1 MSGGPPPTGYFV
13 LPEADMEGALT
24 PDAELSADDVA
35 EQMADVDDVDVDVD
49 VDDEDDIDQD
59 SPETDRMEP
68 FDTTGL
74 REIGNLASWTV
85 STAKPGCGVQALR
98 DDDAN
103 LYWQSDGPQPHIL
116 NIHFIKMVN
125 ITNIRV
131 YLDFT
136 LDESY
141 TPTRLIFLA
150 GTSSHDL
157 IDFAEL
163 SFEQPKGWIDV
174 DLTGVGGGRDG
185 NVLRAF
191 IVQMKV
197 MENHQ
202 NGKDTH
208 VRGVKIYAKDES
220 VRATTGSRKAAPWGE
235 TGAKPPPAEEEADG
249 LDEPDWLAN
258 PVLR

>member
-1 MSGGPPPTGYFV
+1 
-13 LPEADMEGALT
+13 
-24 PDAELSADDVA
+24 
-35 EQMADVDDVDVDVD
+35 
-49 VDDEDDIDQD
+49 
-59 SPETDRMEP
+59 
-68 FDTTGL
+68 
-74 REIGNLASWTV
+74 
-85 STAKPGCGVQALR
+85 
-98 DDDAN
+98 
-103 LYWQSDGPQPHIL
+103 
-116 NIHFIKMVN
+116 MVN